1 MPKGIKHLIQCHC
14 ILPQYRNQRDP
25 TFHKFVVFSI
35 IDNSDTCIAKTVNCN
50 NCGIAHK
57 VYDICKSELLTGKE
71 DVKVQLSIEDFKLS
85 LPESLYDLLVSYEK
99 EIHDFEHAQFIIDNS
114 EWESSIVLTKEN
126 IEDRTEGKLVKFI
139 ACDRF
144 RIESFSFTETLN

>member
-1 MPKGIKHLIQCHC
+1 MKKI
-14 ILPQYRNQRDP
+14 ILG
-25 TFHKFVVFSI
+25 VVFAVAGVFASQAQEI
-35 IDNSDTCIAKTVNCN
+35 S
-50 NCGIAHK
+50 
-57 VYDICKSELLTGKE
+57 
-71 DVKVQLSIEDFKLS
+71 F
-85 LPESLYDLLVSYEK
+85 EK